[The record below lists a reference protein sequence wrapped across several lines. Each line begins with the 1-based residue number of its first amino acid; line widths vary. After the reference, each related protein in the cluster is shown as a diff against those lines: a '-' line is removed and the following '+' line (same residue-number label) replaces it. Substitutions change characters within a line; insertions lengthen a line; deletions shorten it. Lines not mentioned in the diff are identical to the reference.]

1 MTIMEG
7 VKVPVASPRKSK
19 TEMDLSLIIKP
30 EIKVEEHLDVVT
42 EVAKEILEEIEP
54 EHTVVKSL
62 KILNSSHFV
71 VSSKKSNFETSLNFM
86 IFNKYFSF
94 YRSRIL
100 HQFSISS
107 L

>member
-1 MTIMEG
+1 MEG

-42 EVAKEILEEIEP
+42 EVAKEILGEIEP

-62 KILNSSHFV
+62 KILYSGHSI
-71 VSSKKSNFETSLNFM
+71 VSSKKSNFETSLNFTLF
-86 IFNKYFSF
+86 I
-94 YRSRIL
+94 
-100 HQFSISS
+100 
-107 L
+107 

>member
-42 EVAKEILEEIEP
+42 EVAKEILEGIEP

-62 KILNSSHFV
+62 KILYSGHFV

-86 IFNKYFSF
+86 IFN
-94 YRSRIL
+94 
-100 HQFSISS
+100 
-107 L
+107 

>member
-54 EHTVVKSL
+54 EQTVVKSL
-62 KILNSSHFV
+62 KILNSGHFV

-86 IFNKYFSF
+86 TFN
-94 YRSRIL
+94 
-100 HQFSISS
+100 
-107 L
+107 

>member
-1 MTIMEG
+1 MEG

-19 TEMDLSLIIKP
+19 TEMDLGLIIKP

-42 EVAKEILEEIEP
+42 EVAKEILEENEP

-62 KILNSSHFV
+62 KILYSGHFV

-86 IFNKYFSF
+86 IFN
-94 YRSRIL
+94 
-100 HQFSISS
+100 
-107 L
+107 

>member
-42 EVAKEILEEIEP
+42 EVAKEILEENETPKEIEP
-54 EHTVVKSL
+54 EYTVVKSL
-62 KILNSSHFV
+62 KILNSGHFV

-86 IFNKYFSF
+86 IFN
-94 YRSRIL
+94 
-100 HQFSISS
+100 
-107 L
+107 

>member
-1 MTIMEG
+1 MEG

-30 EIKVEEHLDVVT
+30 EIKDEEHLDVVT

-62 KILNSSHFV
+62 KILNLGHFV

-86 IFNKYFSF
+86 LFN
-94 YRSRIL
+94 
-100 HQFSISS
+100 
-107 L
+107 